1 MAPTALLVTLM
12 AIVVSMCR
20 TFLLLLEVGA
30 MTAHQLVPVVYLQAD
45 VQSQQKLLV
54 LTQVGITKAMIQVV
68 HKQTVQCKEHVASAM
83 VHVP

>member
-1 MAPTALLVTLM
+1 
-12 AIVVSMCR
+12 
-20 TFLLLLEVGA
+20 
-30 MTAHQLVPVVYLQAD
+30 VPVVYLQAD

-54 LTQVGITKAMIQVV
+54 LNQVGITKAMIQVV

>member
-1 MAPTALLVTLM
+1 M

-20 TFLLLLEVGA
+20 TFLRLLEVGA

-54 LTQVGITKAMIQVV
+54 LNQVGITKAMIQVV
-68 HKQTVQCKEHVASAM
+68 HKQTVQCQEHAASVM